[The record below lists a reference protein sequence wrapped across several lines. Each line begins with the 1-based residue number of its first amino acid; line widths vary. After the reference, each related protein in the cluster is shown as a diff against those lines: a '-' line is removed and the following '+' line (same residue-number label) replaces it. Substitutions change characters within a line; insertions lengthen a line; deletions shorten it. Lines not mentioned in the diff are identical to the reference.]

1 MLPLMREGGRM
12 AGGSERKT
20 ILVGLALAL
29 VLGVAVYLRLWTIDY
44 TLSSDDT
51 ERLSLYL
58 VCRRQFDLANR
69 EAMDESAEW
78 RRMFDSEAEKASKCN
93 TELALMKESSGN
105 GNAFTLNQ
113 KLDSLHKENAA
124 LLGEIE
130 TLKQELEASR
140 LKCRSR
146 QAPR

>member
-1 MLPLMREGGRM
+1 M

-20 ILVGLALAL
+20 TLVGLILAL

-51 ERLSLYL
+51 ERL
-58 VCRRQFDLANR
+58 RRQFDLANR

-78 RRMFDSEAEKASKCN
+78 RRMYDSEAEKASKCN
-93 TELALMKESSGN
+93 IELSLIKESSGN
-105 GNAFTLNQ
+105 EKTFTFTRKLESLQKGNAVL
-113 KLDSLHKENAA
+113 
-124 LLGEIE
+124 
-130 TLKQELEASR
+130 LKQIEALKRELEASR

-146 QAPR
+146 QAPQLG

>member
-1 MLPLMREGGRM
+1 M

-20 ILVGLALAL
+20 ILVGLVLAL

-51 ERLSLYL
+51 ERL
-58 VCRRQFDLANR
+58 RKQFDLANR

-78 RRMFDSEAEKASKCN
+78 RRMFDKESEKASKC
-93 TELALMKESSGN
+93 TAELALIKESSEN
-105 GNAFTLNQ
+105 GNANQ
-113 KLDSLHKENAA
+113 KLESLQKKNAA
-124 LLGEIE
+124 LLIQIE
-130 TLKQELEASR
+130 TLKQDLEASR

-146 QAPR
+146 EPPR

>member
-1 MLPLMREGGRM
+1 M

-20 ILVGLALAL
+20 ILVGL
-29 VLGVAVYLRLWTIDY
+29 VLPLLLGIAVYLRLWTIDY

-51 ERLSLYL
+51 ERL
-58 VCRRQFDLANR
+58 RKQFDLANR
-69 EAMDESAEW
+69 EAMDESADW
-78 RRMFDSEAEKASKCN
+78 RRRMFDKEAEKASKCT
-93 TELALMKESSGN
+93 TELAMIKESSGN
-105 GNAFTLNQ
+105 GNGNQ
-113 KLDSLHKENAA
+113 KLESLQKDNAA
-124 LLGEIE
+124 LLIQIE

>member
-51 ERLSLYL
+51 ERL
-58 VCRRQFDLANR
+58 RRQFDLANR

>member
-1 MLPLMREGGRM
+1 MLPLNREGGRM

-20 ILVGLALAL
+20 ILVGLILAL

-51 ERLSLYL
+51 ERL
-58 VCRRQFDLANR
+58 RRQFDLANR

-78 RRMFDSEAEKASKCN
+78 RRMFDKESEKASKCN
-93 TELALMKESSGN
+93 TELALIKESSGN
-105 GNAFTLNQ
+105 GNPSTFNQ
-113 KLDSLHKENAA
+113 KLESLHKENAA
-124 LLGEIE
+124 LLIQIE

-146 QAPR
+146 EAPR